1 MYTHI
6 CVCTLCCDASNVRQ
20 TFSAARRT
28 VTRQFRVERHE
39 CVFGKKSVEGG
50 EMWFRSVARSEEES
64 CVRKLRRKSLRS
76 ERLLSA
82 HESQCRRWYLSKH
95 DGGNVCVTPRIR
107 ASSRAETASEFSQ
120 SPMSLEKENFRGNLI
135 GIAKPQTRPTS
146 TRR

>member
-1 MYTHI
+1 MCI
-6 CVCTLCCDASNVRQ
+6 W
-20 TFSAARRT
+20 
-28 VTRQFRVERHE
+28 E
-39 CVFGKKSVEGG
+39 KSVEGG

-135 GIAKPQTRPTS
+135 EIAKP
-146 TRR
+146 

>member
-1 MYTHI
+1 MCI
-6 CVCTLCCDASNVRQ
+6 S
-20 TFSAARRT
+20 
-28 VTRQFRVERHE
+28 E
-39 CVFGKKSVEGG
+39 KSVEGG

-107 ASSRAETASEFSQ
+107 ASSRAETASEF
-120 SPMSLEKENFRGNLI
+120 
-135 GIAKPQTRPTS
+135 
-146 TRR
+146 

>member
-1 MYTHI
+1 MFFCVKLDARLERWPIASRTKLHPRSIVTRKDRRNMYTHI

-20 TFSAARRT
+20 TFSAARGVSRGEA
-28 VTRQFRVERHE
+28 RM
-39 CVFGKKSVEGG
+39 CIWKKSVEGG

-107 ASSRAETASEFSQ
+107 ASSRAETASEF
-120 SPMSLEKENFRGNLI
+120 
-135 GIAKPQTRPTS
+135 
-146 TRR
+146 